1 MVNLIV
7 LITYLIALATF
18 IIMSI
23 MAIQHTVK
31 FGYISR
37 SFKSLAWTFGLIAVI
52 LILYSAYLMTNLF
65 RPAGVKI
72 TPVNSVGN
80 IDY

>member
-1 MVNLIV
+1 MNFSTWTDQLVE
-7 LITYLIALATF
+7 LIASPMPALR
-18 IIMSI
+18 
-23 MAIQHTVK
+23 V
-31 FGYISR
+31 R
-37 SFKSLAWTFGLIAVI
+37 EAWKTAANRVCLPLGVF